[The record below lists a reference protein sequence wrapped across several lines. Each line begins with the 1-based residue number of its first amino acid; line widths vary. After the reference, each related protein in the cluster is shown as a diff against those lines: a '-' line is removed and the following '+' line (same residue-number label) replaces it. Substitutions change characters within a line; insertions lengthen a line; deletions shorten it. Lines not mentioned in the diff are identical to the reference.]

1 MLKLKKEKQALA
13 KEKQAKQ
20 LNLKDVPKKI
30 KIEKKSPSK
39 ITNIF
44 TKKPDIEKVKIITN
58 SEFKNWEF
66 PNIELLDNR

>member
-1 MLKLKKEKQALA
+1 MIKLKKEKEFLA

-20 LNLKDVPKKI
+20 LNLTDAPKKI

-39 ITNIF
+39 VTSLF
-44 TKKPDIEKVKIITN
+44 TKKTPTEKVKIITN

-66 PNIELLDNR
+66 PSIDLLEDR